1 MQVRSVTAVTQ
12 YIKMLLEADD
22 ELDDLWIEGEVSNF
36 TRASSGHCYFT
47 LKDSDC
53 ELRCVMWRGQAAR
66 LGWRPVAGDG
76 VLAHGYISVYE
87 RGGAY
92 QFYVDEI
99 RRGGVGLWWQR
110 FEEVR
115 RRLEAEGLFDPA
127 RKRPLPRWPR
137 RIGVVT
143 SPTGAAL
150 QDILNVLRARYPLV
164 EVVLSPCMVQGVD
177 APPSLVRA
185 IERLGEEPEI
195 DVVILARGGGSMEDL
210 WAFNDEAVARAVA
223 ACPVPVVTGVGHETD
238 FTIVDFVSDL
248 RTPTPSAAAAA
259 VVPDARELRQ
269 QIDMMAQALT
279 DIIIEQIVR
288 RREALDR
295 DKRLLRLHDPR
306 RILHERRQR
315 IDEMVH
321 RARTAV
327 QHRLAVQRI
336 RLERSLAGLQAL
348 NPAMVLERGYAVL
361 VDDETG
367 RRIRSVDQAFPGQTV
382 SITLRDGDLGGRITR
397 VAQGQRQE

>member
-1 MQVRSVTAVTQ
+1 VLRDYPTPPNCTSPFAP
-12 YIKMLLEADD
+12 I
-22 ELDDLWIEGEVSNF
+22 WIEE
-36 TRASSGHCYFT
+36 
-47 LKDSDC
+47 
-53 ELRCVMWRGQAAR
+53 
-66 LGWRPVAGDG
+66 
-76 VLAHGYISVYE
+76 
-87 RGGAY
+87 
-92 QFYVDEI
+92 
-99 RRGGVGLWWQR
+99 
-110 FEEVR
+110 
-115 RRLEAEGLFDPA
+115 
-127 RKRPLPRWPR
+127 
-137 RIGVVT
+137 
-143 SPTGAAL
+143 
-150 QDILNVLRARYPLV
+150 
-164 EVVLSPCMVQGVD
+164 
-177 APPSLVRA
+177 
-185 IERLGEEPEI
+185 
-195 DVVILARGGGSMEDL
+195 
-210 WAFNDEAVARAVA
+210 
-223 ACPVPVVTGVGHETD
+223 
-238 FTIVDFVSDL
+238 
-248 RTPTPSAAAAA
+248 
-259 VVPDARELRQ
+259 
-269 QIDMMAQALT
+269 
-279 DIIIEQIVR
+279 IVR

>member
-1 MQVRSVTAVTQ
+1 M
-12 YIKMLLEADD
+12 
-22 ELDDLWIEGEVSNF
+22 
-36 TRASSGHCYFT
+36 
-47 LKDSDC
+47 
-53 ELRCVMWRGQAAR
+53 
-66 LGWRPVAGDG
+66 AGDG